1 MRQVRIVQYGMGPI
15 GCNVARVLFS
25 KDWAQI
31 AGAIDT
37 DESKAGKDLG
47 EIAGL
52 GRKLGVSVSRDATK
66 ILTAVSPDIVV
77 HTTSSYMRDIYPQ
90 ILECVN
96 ADADVISTSEELTYP
111 YVRHADLADKI
122 DSAAKEHGVTVLGTG
137 VNPGFV
143 MDTLAIV
150 LSGVCRTIESVRVE
164 RVVDTSKRRWQLQR
178 KTGAG
183 LDRDDFRRLVQE
195 GKIKHVGL
203 PESAMMIGAA
213 LGWELKDLQE
223 KITPIIAK
231 KRLRTEYAMVK
242 KGSVAGVHQ
251 VATGRVAG
259 KERVILDLKMYVGAN
274 DPHDSIK
281 IDGVPPIDMTIRGG
295 VQGDQATAAIVANA
309 IPNVVASNPGL
320 RTMIDLPIVH
330 AAI

>member
-1 MRQVRIVQYGMGPI
+1 MRPVKIVQYGMGPI
-15 GCNVARVLFS
+15 GCSVVRVLVS

-37 DESKAGKDLG
+37 DESKVGKDLG

-52 GRKLGVSVSRDATK
+52 GRKVGVSVSRDAAR
-66 ILTAVSPDIVV
+66 LLADVSPDIVV
-77 HTTSSYMRDIYPQ
+77 HTTSSYMRDICPQ
-90 ILECVN
+90 ILECVD
-96 ADADVISTSEELTYP
+96 AGADVVSTSEELTYP
-111 YVRHADLADKI
+111 YTKHADLADKI
-122 DSAAKEHGVTVLGTG
+122 NGAAKQQGVSVLGTG

-143 MDTLAIV
+143 MDTLAVV
-150 LSGVCRTIESVRVE
+150 LSGLCQTIESVRVE

-183 LDRDDFRRLVQE
+183 LGRDDFRRLVEE

-213 LGWELKDLQE
+213 LGWKLEDVQE
-223 KITPIIAK
+223 KITSIISK
-231 KRLRTEYAMVK
+231 KRLRAEYAVVK

-251 VATGRVAG
+251 VATGMVAG
-259 KERVILDLKMYVGAN
+259 SERIVLDLKMYAGAN
-274 DPHDSIK
+274 DPHDTIR

-295 VQGDQATAAIVANA
+295 VQGDQATAAIVVNA

-320 RTMIDLPIVH
+320 LTMIDLPIVH
-330 AAI
+330 ATI